1 MFGGKKA
8 KLKEKLIDG
17 DPDIIEEVYKFY
29 DYDKPQDKIELQAY
43 LNCNNAYK
51 VIVILNSGKETTI
64 EYLCIKIAEQMENF
78 QEFENLE
85 GLKAVNL
92 SKKTEKGIVKL
103 PISGEIDNFIND
115 GDIVYCDLNTDEY
128 WVKTTIKM
136 NSGSSLL
143 LINLDI
149 KFRLDTIIKKLRFL
163 LMKLG
168 INFWIDT
175 ASQVKDYNHYIF
187 TSLNFKTLKSKNNID
202 YSVSDLKKGL
212 SIEKSKIY
220 SFVII
225 LIIFQIF
232 YNQMIFLHH

>member
-8 KLKEKLIDG
+8 KLKEKLLDETEN
-17 DPDIIEEVYKFY
+17 IEEVYKFY
-29 DYDKPQDKIELQAY
+29 DYGHKPQEKFEIQAI
-43 LNCNNAYK
+43 LNNNNSYK
-51 VIVILNSGKETTI
+51 VLVIVKGKDTTI
-64 EYLCIKIAEQMENF
+64 EYLCVKIAEQMEKF

-92 SKKTEKGIVKL
+92 SKRTEKGIIKI
-103 PISGEIDNFIND
+103 PINGDINEYIKD
-115 GDIVYCDLNTDEY
+115 GDIIYCDLNTEEY

-136 NSGSSLL
+136 NSVNSNL

-175 ASQVKDYNHYIF
+175 ASQLKDFNHYVF

-202 YSVSDLKKGL
+202 YSVSDMIKGL
-212 SIEKSKIY
+212 SIENSK
-220 SFVII
+220 
-225 LIIFQIF
+225 
-232 YNQMIFLHH
+232 